1 VGSRADGNRRGP
13 GPGRARRAVLLR
25 KLADQAGLTAVL
37 GSALTRAGKFPRI
50 DVLHRQHAVVE
61 DGVLPRGSARL
72 LHDVALARHVP
83 GSATDLH
90 GCGARGW

>member
-1 VGSRADGNRRGP
+1 MGSRADGNRRGP
-13 GPGRARRAVLLR
+13 RPGRARRAVLLR

-61 DGVLPRGSARL
+61 DGVRAGKSMGLRNPHRK
-72 LHDVALARHVP
+72 P
-83 GSATDLH
+83 G
-90 GCGARGW
+90 W